1 MSTAVSIVRTLLG
14 LLFDHTIGNI
24 VRMVPIIRLPKLER
38 GPVSRGFLALLLG
51 ILFFGL
57 TMLFSASYSS
67 AYATSGKLYSI
78 IKPQVMIALVGL
90 AFMWI
95 LSNINYRA
103 LRLMSESLYIITV
116 VLLILTLLSPEDT
129 NGTYRWVYLPGGA
142 SFQPSELAKF
152 SLMLWTADMLD
163 RDYDKKN
170 RLWYGAIKPA
180 LPLLLILYLLHKES
194 HNSGMI
200 LLCLIFATMLVCTLS
215 PGRWLLLLIPAGVVV
230 GAYFLKGLAG
240 GEGYA
245 AGRMDS
251 TWGLAPLD
259 TAGMLWQ
266 TRQSIYAISTGGMF
280 GVGIGASVQKHQWL
294 PYAENDFIF
303 GVIGEELGFF
313 GCVILI
319 GAFAVLLIMGVMI
332 ALRAPDLYGTV
343 LGIGIISQIA
353 WQVFLHIAVGTALI
367 PNTGISLPFFSSGAR
382 GTAGTAY
389 ILFSW
394 RSIMRVL
401 IAAGGTA
408 GHINPALAIAGAL
421 KAADPTAEIHFA
433 GRREGMEYGLV
444 TKAGYPFHH
453 IEINGFQRHLSLEN
467 IGRNIVAIWH
477 LALSGPRTRKILNEV
492 KPDLVIGCGGYVSGP
507 IVRAAA
513 RRGIKTAIHEQNAF
527 PGVTNKLL
535 AKEVNIVLAASAD
548 AVEKLGAP
556 EKTTVVG
563 NPVRPEVLTADRA
576 AARAKLNAGNRTVI
590 LSFGGS
596 LGADRINQVV
606 ADLCAWEKQT
616 HRNVLHLHA
625 TGSRGVKL
633 FEGLEKEKG
642 FAPGEN
648 LVVTEYINNMPQLLA
663 AADLVIARSGALTL
677 AELEAVGRASV
688 LIPSPNVAENHQ
700 YYNALE
706 LQKAGAAVVIEEK
719 NLTGDGLVKTVET
732 LLTTPG
738 KLAEMGANAKTLG
751 NPHSLDLITEKLL
764 KLVNG

>member
-1 MSTAVSIVRTLLG
+1 
-14 LLFDHTIGNI
+14 
-24 VRMVPIIRLPKLER
+24 
-38 GPVSRGFLALLLG
+38 
-51 ILFFGL
+51 
-57 TMLFSASYSS
+57 
-67 AYATSGKLYSI
+67 
-78 IKPQVMIALVGL
+78 
-90 AFMWI
+90 
-95 LSNINYRA
+95 
-103 LRLMSESLYIITV
+103 
-116 VLLILTLLSPEDT
+116 
-129 NGTYRWVYLPGGA
+129 
-142 SFQPSELAKF
+142 
-152 SLMLWTADMLD
+152 
-163 RDYDKKN
+163 
-170 RLWYGAIKPA
+170 
-180 LPLLLILYLLHKES
+180 
-194 HNSGMI
+194 
-200 LLCLIFATMLVCTLS
+200 
-215 PGRWLLLLIPAGVVV
+215 
-230 GAYFLKGLAG
+230 
-240 GEGYA
+240 
-245 AGRMDS
+245 
-251 TWGLAPLD
+251 
-259 TAGMLWQ
+259 
-266 TRQSIYAISTGGMF
+266 
-280 GVGIGASVQKHQWL
+280 
-294 PYAENDFIF
+294 
-303 GVIGEELGFF
+303 
-313 GCVILI
+313 
-319 GAFAVLLIMGVMI
+319 
-332 ALRAPDLYGTV
+332 
-343 LGIGIISQIA
+343 
-353 WQVFLHIAVGTALI
+353 
-367 PNTGISLPFFSSGAR
+367 
-382 GTAGTAY
+382 
-389 ILFSW
+389 
-394 RSIMRVL
+394 MRVL

-513 RRGIKTAIHEQNAF
+513 RRGIKTAINEQNAF

-563 NPVRPEVLTADRA
+563 NPVRPEVLTADR
-576 AARAKLNAGNRTVI
+576 
-590 LSFGGS
+590 
-596 LGADRINQVV
+596 
-606 ADLCAWEKQT
+606 CAWEKQT
-616 HRNVLHLHA
+616 HQNVLHLHA

-732 LLTTPG
+732 LLTSPG

>member
-1 MSTAVSIVRTLLG
+1 
-14 LLFDHTIGNI
+14 
-24 VRMVPIIRLPKLER
+24 
-38 GPVSRGFLALLLG
+38 
-51 ILFFGL
+51 
-57 TMLFSASYSS
+57 
-67 AYATSGKLYSI
+67 
-78 IKPQVMIALVGL
+78 
-90 AFMWI
+90 
-95 LSNINYRA
+95 
-103 LRLMSESLYIITV
+103 
-116 VLLILTLLSPEDT
+116 
-129 NGTYRWVYLPGGA
+129 
-142 SFQPSELAKF
+142 
-152 SLMLWTADMLD
+152 
-163 RDYDKKN
+163 
-170 RLWYGAIKPA
+170 
-180 LPLLLILYLLHKES
+180 
-194 HNSGMI
+194 
-200 LLCLIFATMLVCTLS
+200 
-215 PGRWLLLLIPAGVVV
+215 
-230 GAYFLKGLAG
+230 
-240 GEGYA
+240 
-245 AGRMDS
+245 
-251 TWGLAPLD
+251 
-259 TAGMLWQ
+259 
-266 TRQSIYAISTGGMF
+266 
-280 GVGIGASVQKHQWL
+280 
-294 PYAENDFIF
+294 
-303 GVIGEELGFF
+303 
-313 GCVILI
+313 
-319 GAFAVLLIMGVMI
+319 
-332 ALRAPDLYGTV
+332 
-343 LGIGIISQIA
+343 
-353 WQVFLHIAVGTALI
+353 
-367 PNTGISLPFFSSGAR
+367 
-382 GTAGTAY
+382 
-389 ILFSW
+389 
-394 RSIMRVL
+394 MRVL

-677 AELEAVGRASV
+677 AELEAACLLADTDDGADHLMAGDEGGIGFHRPVAFGGVKVGMAHTRGLDRDLDHARTRLGDRH
-688 LIPSPNVAENHQ
+688 LIDAERFSEFAHNSGFH
-700 YYNALE
+700 
-706 LQKAGAAVVIEEK
+706 GFCHTVI
-719 NLTGDGLVKTVET
+719 
-732 LLTTPG
+732 
-738 KLAEMGANAKTLG
+738 
-751 NPHSLDLITEKLL
+751 S
-764 KLVNG
+764 